1 MERRAGR
8 GLWFAALGVCLAL
21 SLMACSSAVQ
31 RPFFVAE
38 AGTMTK
44 SLCFGVES
52 LPGGFEVI
60 GKEIYDNAA
69 AARGTPDPAQRQR
82 DYVAWGRVTGSFL
95 QWAFEPPSAPAE
107 NADGTMSEA
116 EIEAAL
122 ERARQEMLETPFT
135 GATCRVDLYETIEGA
150 RQAFA
155 AEAGDLLSQPST
167 AEIERDLLGDESLF
181 LVRRYDAP
189 PISRFILIVR
199 LQNVIGQITVS
210 APCDTPTGQP
220 CAVAEDRTRSLGT
233 LLLRRLAE
241 SAPLSTPVSQGEP
254 AATDTTVRQEAER
267 LCPER
272 DYTGCVA
279 AYLEHAQQPEPV
291 ALCRTEYGQ
300 WFFEPPAGRVGEHC
314 ADGEASIIA
323 IVGGQ

>member
-1 MERRAGR
+1 
-8 GLWFAALGVCLAL
+8 
-21 SLMACSSAVQ
+21 
-31 RPFFVAE
+31 
-38 AGTMTK
+38 MTK
-44 SLCFGVES
+44 NLCFGVES

-69 AARGTPDPAQRQR
+69 AARGAPDPEQRQR
-82 DYVAWGRVTGSFL
+82 DYAAWGRVTGSFL
-95 QWAFEPPSAPAE
+95 HWAFEPPSVPAE
-107 NADGTMSEA
+107 DADGTMSEA

-122 ERARQEMLETPFT
+122 ERARQEMLDAPFT

-150 RQAFA
+150 SQAFT
-155 AEAGDLLSQPST
+155 AEAGDLLAQPST
-167 AEIERDLLGDESLF
+167 AEIERDRLGDESLF

-189 PISRFILIVR
+189 PFSRFILMVR

-210 APCDTPTGQP
+210 APCDTPGGQP

-241 SAPLSTPVSQGEP
+241 NAPLSTPVPQGEP
-254 AATDTTVRQEAER
+254 ATTGTTVRQEAER

-300 WFFEPPAGRVGEHC
+300 WYFEPPTGRVGELC
-314 ADGEASIIA
+314 ADGEATIIA
-323 IVGGQ
+323 IVGGR